1 MIYRLPCINDEK
13 MLREYV
19 REHHDHGETSISA
32 SLGLASSDYS
42 EWVEKIQRNAL
53 TGDAA
58 WGKSLLY
65 LCFDQDRLVG
75 LLSIRYEL
83 PKELS
88 DKIGD
93 IGYGVRPSERNKGYA
108 TAMLRYALSV
118 CKEKG
123 MGKVLLG
130 CYKDNLASAATI
142 RKNGGILTVENNND
156 KENKTSQYYSIT
168 LSERKPEDMGKTER
182 RMPTHIVAAAGIVV
196 NSSGEIL
203 LVKNN
208 RRGWEFP
215 GGQVEVGENVIDAVK
230 REIMEEAG
238 VEIEVGEVFCISSNT
253 CKYPGY
259 NGVKE
264 VPTKIMLDFI
274 CYAKEGTPRPSEE
287 NTASAFFHKDMVLE
301 LIQSPAYIERFKA
314 FMDYMGRPI
323 YLEYVTKP
331 EFQLKIKRLI

>member
-1 MIYRLPCINDEK
+1 LP
-13 MLREYV
+13 
-19 REHHDHGETSISA
+19 G
-32 SLGLASSDYS
+32 
-42 EWVEKIQRNAL
+42 
-53 TGDAA
+53 
-58 WGKSLLY
+58 
-65 LCFDQDRLVG
+65 
-75 LLSIRYEL
+75 
-83 PKELS
+83 ELS
-88 DKIGD
+88 EKIGD

-123 MGKVLLG
+123 MGKVVLG

-142 RKNGGILTVENNND
+142 RKNGGVLTAENNNY

-253 CKYPGY
+253 CKYPGEA
-259 NGVKE
+259 VE
-264 VPTKIMLDFI
+264 HSSHTHP
-274 CYAKEGTPRPSEE
+274 E
-287 NTASAFFHKDMVLE
+287 
-301 LIQSPAYIERFKA
+301 PAR
-314 FMDYMGRPI
+314 
-323 YLEYVTKP
+323 
-331 EFQLKIKRLI
+331 